1 VLLLAHIGHQLIWVL
16 YAIPVLIVSGA
27 IVKSYISQRKAIDA
41 PPAGGDDREDSP
53 GRESPRSETG
63 PAGRSAAGRSAG

>member
-1 VLLLAHIGHQLIWVL
+1 MLPLAHVGHYLWVL
-16 YAIPVLIVSGA
+16 YLVPVAIVIAG
-27 IVKSYISQRKAIDA
+27 IVKSTRAQRQPANA

-63 PAGRSAAGRSAG
+63 PAGPG

>member
-1 VLLLAHIGHQLIWVL
+1 MLLAHIGHQLIWLL
-16 YAIPVLIVSGA
+16 YVIPVLIVSAA
-27 IVKSYISQRKAIDA
+27 IVKSYVSQRHAIDA

-63 PAGRSAAGRSAG
+63 PAGRSSS